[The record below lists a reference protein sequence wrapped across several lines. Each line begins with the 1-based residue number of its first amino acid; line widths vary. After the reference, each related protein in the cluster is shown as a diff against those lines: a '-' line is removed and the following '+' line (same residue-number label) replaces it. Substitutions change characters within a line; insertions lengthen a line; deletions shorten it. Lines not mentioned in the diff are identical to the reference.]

1 VTEHRV
7 PEFVADISI
16 KKRRPGRVAYLNARL
31 LDPASATDTTGGVL
45 TDGETVAAI
54 GPDVTAEGLGEDIE
68 RVDCTGLCLAPGL
81 VDMRAHLREPGFE
94 HKETIATGSR
104 SAAVGG
110 ITTLAC
116 MPSTEPP
123 IDDVSLV
130 HFIERRARET
140 AIIKVHPIAAVT
152 RGRRGEQLT
161 EIGLLQEAG
170 AIAFSDGLNTI
181 MNAMVLRRAMSYGTI
196 FNALII
202 HHAEDLN
209 LSGSGQMNSGE
220 TSTRLGLAEMP
231 AASEA
236 IIAARDVRLAEMT
249 GGRLHLAHLTT
260 AESID
265 IVRRAKARG
274 LQVTCDTA
282 AHYFALNETAI
293 GDYRTFAKVRPPLR
307 SEPDRQAVV
316 AGLADGTI
324 DAIASDHAPHDQD
337 SKRQPFAQAAF
348 GIVGLETM
356 LPLTLELVHNRHLDL
371 LDALA
376 LVTCRPADI
385 LALNAGRLAPGRPAD
400 LVLFDLDRPWQVDRR
415 AFQSKS
421 KNSPFDDRPV
431 QGRAVRTVVNG
442 RTVFELDGDGA

>member
-1 VTEHRV
+1 MAD
-7 PEFVADISI
+7 FVADISI
-16 KKRRPGRVAYLNARL
+16 KKTRPGRVAYLNARL
-31 LDPASATDTTGGVL
+31 LDPASGLDVTGGVI
-45 TDGETVAAI
+45 TEGETIVDL
-54 GPDVTAEGLGEDIE
+54 GPSVSGDGLAEDIE
-68 RVDCTGLCLAPGL
+68 RVDCSGLCLAPGL
-81 VDMRAHLREPGFE
+81 VDNRAHLREPGFE

-110 ITTLAC
+110 VTTMAC

-140 AIIKVHPIAAVT
+140 AIVKVHPIAALT
-152 RGRRGEQLT
+152 KGRRGEQLT

-170 AIAFSDGLNTI
+170 AIAFSDGMNSI
-181 MNAMVLRRAMSYGTI
+181 MNAMVLRRALSYSTV

-209 LSGSGQMNSGE
+209 LSGGGQMNSGE
-220 TSTRLGLAEMP
+220 TSTRLGLAGMA
-231 AASEA
+231 AASES
-236 IIAARDVRLAEMT
+236 IMAARDVRLAEMT

-260 AESID
+260 AESLD

-274 LQVTCDTA
+274 LNVTCDTA
-282 AHYFALNETAI
+282 PHYFALNETAI

-307 SEPDRQAVV
+307 DETDRQAVV
-316 AGLADGTI
+316 AALADGTV
-324 DAIASDHAPHDQD
+324 DTVVSDHAPHDQD

-348 GIVGLETM
+348 GIVGLETL
-356 LPLTLELVHNRHLDL
+356 LPLTLEQVHNRHVGL
-371 LDALA
+371 LEALA
-376 LVTCRPADI
+376 LLTHKPAD
-385 LALNAGRLAPGRPAD
+385 LMGLNAGRLETGRPAD
-400 LVLFDLDRPWQVDRR
+400 LCLFDLDRPWQIDRR

-431 QGRAVRTVVNG
+431 QGRTVRTVMNG
-442 RTVFELDGDGA
+442 RTVFQLSADGT